1 MKYTV
6 FLSYSSKDMN
16 LVNSIRNELE
26 RAGINVYLAEED
38 LQLGK
43 SLPEKIIRN
52 IISANCM
59 VVLLTDT
66 GIRSQFVN
74 QEIGVAS
81 ANNKLIIPMVEKKV
95 KNKVKGLLEGR
106 ELIIF
111 DKHKRDN
118 AIGRVRSYISDIKL
132 TIELK
137 MEEREELLIFL
148 AAVAFIVLFAIILYF
163 ASRRK

>member
-6 FLSYSSKDMN
+6 FLSHSSKDMN
-16 LVNSIRNELE
+16 LVNSIRKELE

-43 SLPEKIIRN
+43 SLPKKIIRN

-95 KNKVKGLLEGR
+95 KNKVKGLLKGR

-111 DKHKRDN
+111 DKHKLDN
-118 AIGRVRSYISDIKL
+118 AISRVRSYISDIKL

-137 MEEREELLIFL
+137 IEEREELLKFL
-148 AAVAFIVLFAIILYF
+148 AAVAFIVLIALILYF